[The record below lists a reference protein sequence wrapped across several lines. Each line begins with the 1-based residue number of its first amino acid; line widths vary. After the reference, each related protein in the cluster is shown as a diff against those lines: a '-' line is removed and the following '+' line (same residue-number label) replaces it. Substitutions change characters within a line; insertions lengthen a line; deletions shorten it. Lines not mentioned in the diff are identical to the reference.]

1 LNGLYGSKKASHKLQ
16 KLPGV
21 GRKVADCISL
31 FSLGAHAAVP
41 VDTHIWAL
49 TKKVYAP
56 RLKAAKNITDA
67 ICNEIAEV
75 YSSVF
80 GEYAGWAH
88 SVLFLSEIA
97 SRNKVKVDPKSEKT
111 K

>member
-1 LNGLYGSKKASHKLQ
+1 MHGLYGNPKASYKLQ

-21 GRKVADCISL
+21 GRKVADCIAL
-31 FSLGAHAAVP
+31 FSMGAHATVP

-49 TKKVYAP
+49 TKKIYAP

-67 ICNEIAEV
+67 ICNEIADV
-75 YSSVF
+75 YLNVF

-97 SRNKVKVDPKSEKT
+97 SRNKVKVDPK
-111 K
+111 